1 MKLIN
6 PNHVKDAVFEME
18 TIDRNTIV
26 YRENSKEVFLEREA
40 GYDPEHYTVVYLS
53 IVNKWNIP
61 KDQEIDTSKKDQ
73 IAENLKKGFDFMGER
88 LKIE

>member
-6 PNHVKDAVFEME
+6 PNHVKDAAFEIE
-18 TIDRNTIV
+18 TIDRNTII
-26 YRENSKEVFLEREA
+26 YRENSKEVLLEREA
-40 GYDPEHYTVVYLS
+40 GYDPEHYTAVYLS

-61 KDQEIDTSKKDQ
+61 KDQEIETSKKDQ